1 MSRNGRGL
9 LGRVL
14 SVESGEWHHVAT
26 LGGHFF
32 LVLAA
37 GTALTTVAKSLFV
50 GTYPRT
56 WLPFGYLGGSLI
68 GVGASYLYGRLSR
81 RTTAPRTTITVASA
95 LTVLLAALWV
105 MALVA
110 PAAGPFA
117 LLLVAPGYNVL
128 FGVENAGLVARTL
141 DPRSAR
147 RLYAAVGS
155 IGGIGATCGALLA
168 GRLGPVLGVAN
179 VLWLCAG
186 LVVLS
191 LVPAL
196 RVRVD
201 RRSER
206 PRRPGP
212 WRTVLRERLPLLL
225 MGLVIVASVLNNLA
239 NYQLDCA
246 AKDALGDPVRLSA
259 FYGNVN
265 ALLNAIS
272 ILLPFL
278 VARPLIARLG
288 VGASFAV
295 YPALMLA
302 VGLSGIGLPVLVTF
316 ASAMMVERLF
326 RQNLQRPLLNIAT
339 LPMSGPV
346 RDRTALALRGAL
358 ESPATAVTAVGL
370 LVTAGVVPWRSLSWV
385 VAAVAAAGVVAALVA
400 RRDYVREL
408 VASLHARRLRLD
420 DEPDQPAELDA
431 TLREL
436 LVRQLGS
443 ETPATAAL
451 ALHLL
456 AGRFDEA
463 SVARVGAM
471 WRTWEPWVRAAALD
485 ALAGCR
491 VPAAVALMRRAA
503 GDGDADVAAAAVR
516 ALGDAAGEDD
526 VARALAHPEPEVKAE
541 GLTQAWR
548 RGDADRVT
556 QTIGEWAAS
565 TDPELRAM
573 AVRVAGRT
581 GMPGMAALV
590 RRLAQGAPA
599 EALAV
604 LARRPDP
611 EMAAFAVARL
621 ADPELAEAA
630 RIALAAIGEPA
641 VPALADAAARPGT
654 SAASLVVLGSLATP
668 AARRAISACLES
680 ADDPTRLR
688 AARALAS
695 ATAGQGPSSEEEE
708 AVSVAAEHEL
718 DMAGRLMA
726 ERAASTGPW
735 ADELAVESDA
745 ALERALLLL
754 AVLHPGRPVR
764 RVAASLVAGEPSERA
779 FAVEAA
785 DEMLEQPWRRRVV
798 GLLESGPGE
807 APSVLDDDPWRARAR
822 AALSRPG
829 SDPVLDLAL
838 ELKAAAPFARWRLR
852 DLEAVAAVAQ
862 RGGGDATSDG
872 GLVRVVD
879 GAVPTLRDVLLGQPA
894 GEVGPGDLVVPLA
907 AVWRTAAARPS
918 ATSAWL
924 AGIADLLSPAPTAGA
939 DVSRS
944 QLLSLASRTLGEDHD
959 ASDDLGLWRRVFFL
973 RTAPLFE
980 GLGPARLRLVAS
992 IARSVHAAAGETVV
1006 GQGRTGRHFY
1016 LVCSGRVEV
1025 LVDDRRV
1032 AELSAAEAFGAHALL
1047 TGRTRSATV
1056 RAIEASDLLCIDRVD
1071 FLDLLDTQPG
1081 LVAAFSVL
1089 LARQSSPQGG
1099 ELSTTKTPRHQGES

>member
-1 MSRNGRGL
+1 MSRSGSGL
-9 LGRVL
+9 LGRAL
-14 SVESGEWHHVAT
+14 SVEPGEWHHVAT

-68 GVGASYLYGRLSR
+68 GVGASYLYGRLSQ

-95 LTVLLAALWV
+95 LTAMLALLWV

-117 LLLVAPGYNVL
+117 LLLLAPGYNVL

-196 RVRVD
+196 RVQAD

-212 WRTVLRERLPLLL
+212 WRAVLRERLPLLL

-385 VAAVAAAGVVAALVA
+385 VAAVAAVGVGAALVV

-408 VASLHARRLRLD
+408 VTSLHARRLRLD
-420 DEPDQPAELDA
+420 DEPDRPVELDA

-436 LVRQLGS
+436 LLRQLGS
-443 ETPATAAL
+443 ETPATVAL

-456 AGRFDEA
+456 ADHLDEA
-463 SVARVGAM
+463 SLARVEVM
-471 WRTWEPWVRAAALD
+471 WPSWEPWVRTTALD
-485 ALAGCR
+485 ALASCR
-491 VPAAVALMRRAA
+491 LPRAVALARRAA
-503 GDGDADVAAAAVR
+503 VDDDPEVAAAALR
-516 ALGDAAGEDD
+516 ALGESATEDD
-526 VARALAHPEPEVKAE
+526 IEQAMVHADSGVRAEALVLAWQRGERERVLATAESWSVAP
-541 GLTQAWR
+541 
-548 RGDADRVT
+548 DR
-556 QTIGEWAAS
+556 Q
-565 TDPELRAM
+565 LHRM

-581 GMPGMAALV
+581 GDPELAALA
-590 RRLAQGAPA
+590 RGLAEDVPG
-599 EALAV
+599 ETLAAV
-604 LARRPDP
+604 SRRPDP
-611 EMAAFAVARL
+611 EMAELAVRCL
-621 ADPELAEAA
+621 GDPELAEAA
-630 RIALAAIGEPA
+630 RAALTAIGDEAVGKLAEAAGRPDTAAAALAVLGAIA
-641 VPALADAAARPGT
+641 TAAARQVIT
-654 SAASLVVLGSLATP
+654 DCLAST
-668 AARRAISACLES
+668 
-680 ADDPTRLR
+680 DDATRLR

-695 ATAGQGPSSEEEE
+695 AAALRGPSADERE
-708 AVSVAAEHEL
+708 AVAAAAEREIE
-718 DMAGRLMA
+718 AASRLTA
-726 ERAASTGPW
+726 ERATADGVW
-735 ADELAVESDA
+735 AEELAAESDA
-745 ALERALLLL
+745 VLERALVLL
-754 AVLHPGRPVR
+754 AVLHPGRPLR

-785 DEMLEQPWRRRVV
+785 DEMLEQPWRGRLVR
-798 GLLESGPGE
+798 LLENGPGE
-807 APSVLDDDPWRARAR
+807 WPQGRDGDPWRDRAR
-822 AALSRPG
+822 IALAAPG
-829 SDPVLDLAL
+829 SDPVIDRAV
-838 ELKAAAPFARWRLR
+838 ELKRAPPFAGWRLR
-852 DLEAVAAVAQ
+852 DLEPIARATV
-862 RGGGDATSDG
+862 RGGSSVEHEG
-872 GLVRVVD
+872 GVVRVLE
-879 GAVPTLRDVLLGQPA
+879 GAVPNLRDVLLGRSA
-894 GEVGPGDLVVPLA
+894 GEAGPGELVVPLA
-907 AVWRTAAARPS
+907 EVWRTAAARP
-918 ATSAWL
+918 AAASAWL
-924 AGIADLLSPAPTAGA
+924 SGVADLLTPAPSVSA

-944 QLLSLASRTLGEDHD
+944 QLLSLASRTLAEDHD

-973 RTAPLFE
+973 RAAALFE
-980 GLGPARLRLVAS
+980 GLGPSRLRLIAS
-992 IARSVHAAAGETVV
+992 ITRSVHAGAGETVV
-1006 GQGRTGRHFY
+1006 GQGRTARHFY
-1016 LVCSGRVEV
+1016 LVCSGGVEV
-1025 LVDDRRV
+1025 LVDGRRV
-1032 AELSAAEAFGAHALL
+1032 AQLAVAEAFGAHALL

-1056 RAIEASDLLCIDRVD
+1056 RAIEASDMLCIDRVD

-1089 LARQSSPQGG
+1089 LARQSSPG
-1099 ELSTTKTPRHQGES
+1099 EE